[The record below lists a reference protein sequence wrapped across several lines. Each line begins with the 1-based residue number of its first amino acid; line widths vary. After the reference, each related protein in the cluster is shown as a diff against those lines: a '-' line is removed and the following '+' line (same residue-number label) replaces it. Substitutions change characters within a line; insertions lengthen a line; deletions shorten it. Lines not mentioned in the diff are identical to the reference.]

1 MNAACSTRA
10 PAFGCSVRS
19 WSTSARRSARVTS
32 ATMLVAG
39 VATLD
44 IAVSFRCAPLE
55 VMTPTGLFVCPYVPY
70 CTLLCLSC
78 QYPLCP
84 VVPDCAKMILE
95 VIAMADGAYRPPEG
109 YMTMAQAQAV
119 LGISKPTLQRMVRAG
134 GLTAFRDQRNRR
146 VRLVKAEDVERLA
159 QPVPASEPEQGKA
172 AA

>member
-1 MNAACSTRA
+1 
-10 PAFGCSVRS
+10 
-19 WSTSARRSARVTS
+19 
-32 ATMLVAG
+32 
-39 VATLD
+39 
-44 IAVSFRCAPLE
+44 
-55 VMTPTGLFVCPYVPY
+55 
-70 CTLLCLSC
+70 
-78 QYPLCP
+78 
-84 VVPDCAKMILE
+84 
-95 VIAMADGAYRPPEG
+95 MADGAYRPPDG